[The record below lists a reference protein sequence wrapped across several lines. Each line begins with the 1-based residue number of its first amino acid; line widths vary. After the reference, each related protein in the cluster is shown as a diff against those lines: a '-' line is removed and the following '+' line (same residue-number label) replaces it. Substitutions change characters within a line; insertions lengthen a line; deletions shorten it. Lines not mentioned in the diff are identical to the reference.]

1 MAPRKNQKKIE
12 VRCTDEFKERVRVAA
27 AKEGIPMSELMRRS
41 LRKEIRR
48 IDGKQ
53 ESGGEGEAHG

>member
-1 MAPRKNQKKIE
+1 MSPRKNQAKIE
-12 VRCTDEFKERVRVAA
+12 VRCTDEFKEKVRVAA

-53 ESGGEGEAHG
+53 ESGDEGEAHG